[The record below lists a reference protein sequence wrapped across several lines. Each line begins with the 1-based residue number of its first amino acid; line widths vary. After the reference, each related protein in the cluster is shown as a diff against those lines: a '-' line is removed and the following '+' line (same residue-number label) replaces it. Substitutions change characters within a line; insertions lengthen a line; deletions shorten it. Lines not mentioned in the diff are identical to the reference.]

1 MSEPTLDEATRP
13 GRLHPDMVARP
24 LSPPA
29 QVYRDEHGREKAWP
43 LNKVLMWC
51 IRPSAVALAF
61 AKIIVQLNRTHDGN
75 NVVSVALLVFT
86 FITMF
91 WNLFK
96 MVPKEVVNK
105 LLVCTSTG
113 GKGGDTEVS
122 CTVGRWKV
130 FCHGGEVE
138 EGDGY
143 GEIPQHQQVRKPSL
157 IKRVVREGLV
167 DLILASFVMLFDI
180 LFSAEK
186 RWYPYGSD
194 KVIIVLASIL
204 A

>member
-1 MSEPTLDEATRP
+1 
-13 GRLHPDMVARP
+13 MVARP

-61 AKIIVQLNRTHDGN
+61 AEIIVQLNRTHGGN

-113 GKGGDTEVS
+113 GKGATQ
-122 CTVGRWKV
+122 K
-130 FCHGGEVE
+130 
-138 EGDGY
+138 
-143 GEIPQHQQVRKPSL
+143 
-157 IKRVVREGLV
+157 
-167 DLILASFVMLFDI
+167 
-180 LFSAEK
+180 
-186 RWYPYGSD
+186 
-194 KVIIVLASIL
+194 
-204 A
+204 